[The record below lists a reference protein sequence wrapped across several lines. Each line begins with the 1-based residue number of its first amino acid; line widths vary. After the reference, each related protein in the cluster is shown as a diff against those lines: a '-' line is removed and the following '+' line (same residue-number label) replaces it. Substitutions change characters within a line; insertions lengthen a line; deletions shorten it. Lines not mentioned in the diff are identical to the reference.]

1 MKLAVAFIFFAFI
14 FFSAPKSAS
23 SQPVVNWITMDQ
35 ALELHRSNP
44 KKIFVYIQTSWCG
57 WCRRMESETFAHPVI
72 VEYLNTHFYAVKFDA
87 EDTKPITFRGVT
99 YSNDGAGQRR
109 SPHGFALAILQGRLS
124 FPSVAF
130 FDEQLHLITSL
141 PGFRNPARMEPLLV
155 FINDNVFETNPSL
168 DAFMETFSGRVGQ

>member
-1 MKLAVAFIFFAFI
+1 MKLAVAFIFFAST
-14 FFSAPKSAS
+14 FFLSPESAIG
-23 SQPVVNWITMDQ
+23 QPAVNWITMDQ

-44 KKIFVYIQTSWCG
+44 RKIFVYIHTSWCG
-57 WCRRMESETFAHPVI
+57 WCRRMESETFSHPVI
-72 VEYLNTHFYAVKFDA
+72 VEYLNTHFYAVKFHA
-87 EDTKPITFRGVT
+87 EYTKPITFRGVT
-99 YSNDGAGQRR
+99 YTNDGAGQRR

-155 FINDNVFETNPSL
+155 FINDNIFETNPNL
-168 DAFMETFSGRVGQ
+168 DAFMETFSGRVGR